1 MLTNQNSRFD
11 GVMAMHLQAEVPWRP
26 GQFVVSEIT
35 EDDWLFD
42 DEEVCAVV
50 AVFVVDRFFRRMI
63 TTG

>member
-1 MLTNQNSRFD
+1 MTMSKQRLD
-11 GVMAMHLQAEVPWRP
+11 AIMAQHLQAEVPWWP

-50 AVFVVDRFFRRMI
+50 AVFVVDRFLASCI
-63 TTG
+63 TSR